1 MRFAI
6 GHKITRPL
14 TIVMVFV
21 GLTLGGAG
29 GFYVYVESDGNF
41 HVVDRGTL
49 YRSRQLSGIELAQAI
64 GAYGIRS
71 ILNLRGA
78 NPGRDWYDDEMAV
91 SAAKNVIHHDYGI
104 SARRPVTPA
113 QLEEILRIIRDAPK
127 PMLIHCMGG
136 ADRTGLVS
144 AIYLF
149 SHGAR
154 PDEAKRELSLRFGH
168 FPYLGSKTRAM
179 DDSFNAYV
187 VASTMQTK

>member
-1 MRFAI
+1 MIKRLLLI
-6 GHKITRPL
+6 VVSL
-14 TIVMVFV
+14 T
-21 GLTLGGAG
+21 GLIAASAG

-41 HVVDRGTL
+41 HAVDPGTL
-49 YRSRQLSGIELAQAI
+49 YRSRQLSGTELAQAI

-71 ILNLRGA
+71 ILNLRGP
-78 NPGRDWYDDEMAV
+78 NPGSEWYDDEMAV
-91 SAAKNVIHHDYGI
+91 SADKHVFHYDYRI
-104 SARRPVTPA
+104 SARRAVTPA
-113 QLEEILRIIRDAPK
+113 QIREILGIIRNAPK

-154 PDEAKRELSLRFGH
+154 PDEAERELSLRYGH

-179 DDSFNAYV
+179 DDSFHAYV
-187 VASTMQTK
+187 MAAATQTN